1 MLLRWLR
8 SEPSCRPRHIPPSE
22 PINPFSPLSKTRV
35 TQGRIHRTPKGSCG
49 LRGNDKKVQVS
60 AAEKLGEIPGPKSSL
75 DHLSRRREEERP
87 FLAAAEGGGERIMP
101 SDKCGD
107 GPQRQGQWE
116 KVAFVA
122 AAAALSVGGRQ
133 TDRRRV
139 VHGGIQSRAPATI
152 DDGRRKNWREAA
164 WERQTDVDGK
174 SEWRAG
180 TRATVFCLSDIA
192 RYLGNGTIA
201 GY

>member
-1 MLLRWLR
+1 
-8 SEPSCRPRHIPPSE
+8 
-22 PINPFSPLSKTRV
+22 
-35 TQGRIHRTPKGSCG
+35 
-49 LRGNDKKVQVS
+49 
-60 AAEKLGEIPGPKSSL
+60 
-75 DHLSRRREEERP
+75 
-87 FLAAAEGGGERIMP
+87 MP

-122 AAAALSVGGRQ
+122 AAAALSGGTT
-133 TDRRRV
+133 TDRQIDGEWWWYTV
-139 VHGGIQSRAPATI
+139 PATI
-152 DDGRRKNWREAA
+152 DDGRRKNGREAA

-174 SEWRAG
+174 SEWQAG